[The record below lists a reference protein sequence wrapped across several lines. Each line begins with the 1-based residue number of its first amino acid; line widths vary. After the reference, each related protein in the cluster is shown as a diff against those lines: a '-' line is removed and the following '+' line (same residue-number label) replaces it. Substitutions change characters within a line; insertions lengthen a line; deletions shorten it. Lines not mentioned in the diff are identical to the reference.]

1 MTLEERIAQLQDVY
15 AIFPNEVANIAK
27 GATIRAV
34 EKATELTPSTA
45 GEEGDEEGG
54 EEGGD
59 LSGTNTRSG
68 EMKQHWAS
76 DSKVTPVKHGRSY
89 VTHLNNDKG
98 YASYVNDGHRMKR
111 HFVPGLYINPESG
124 HLEYDPSAKVGIVVG
139 TKTQYVEGLFMEE
152 AAHEEYHRIIRTEAA
167 RLRRALE

>member
-1 MTLEERIAQLQDVY
+1 MTLEERIAQLQDVE
-15 AIFPNEVANIAK
+15 ARFPGELTAIAK

-34 EKATELTPSTA
+34 EKAAELTPTTL
-45 GEEGDEEGG
+45 D
-54 EEGGD
+54 D

-68 EMKQHWAS
+68 DMKQHWAS
-76 DSKVTPVKHGRSY
+76 DSKVTPVKRGDTY
-89 VTHLNNDKG
+89 VTELNNDKQ
-98 YASYVNDGHRMKR
+98 YASYVNDGHRMDR
-111 HFVPGLYINPESG
+111 HFVPGLVINPESG
-124 HLEYDPSAKVGIVVG
+124 MLEYNPNGKGGIVVG

>member
-1 MTLEERIAQLQDVY
+1 MTLEERIAQLQDVE
-15 AIFPNEVANIAK
+15 ARFPGELTAIAK

-34 EKATELTPSTA
+34 EKAAELTPPTL
-45 GEEGDEEGG
+45 D
-54 EEGGD
+54 D

-76 DSKVTPVKHGRSY
+76 DSKVTPVKRGDTY
-89 VTHLNNDKG
+89 VTELNNDKQ
-98 YASYVNDGHRMKR
+98 YASYVNDGHRMDR
-111 HFVPGLYINPESG
+111 HFVPGLVINPESG
-124 HLEYDPSAKVGIVVG
+124 MLEYNPNGKGGIVVG
-139 TKTQYVEGLFMEE
+139 TKTKYVEGLFMEE

>member
-1 MTLEERIAQLQDVY
+1 MTLEERIAQLQDVE
-15 AIFPNEVANIAK
+15 ARFPGELTAIAK

-34 EKATELTPSTA
+34 EKAAELTPPTL
-45 GEEGDEEGG
+45 D
-54 EEGGD
+54 D

>member
-1 MTLEERIAQLQDVY
+1 MTLEERIAQLQDVE
-15 AIFPNEVANIAK
+15 ARFPGELTAMAK

-34 EKATELTPSTA
+34 EKAAELTPTTL
-45 GEEGDEEGG
+45 D
-54 EEGGD
+54 D

-68 EMKQHWAS
+68 DMKQHWAS

-89 VTHLNNDKG
+89 VTELNNDKQ
-98 YASYVNDGHRMKR
+98 YASYVNDGHRMDR
-111 HFVPGLYINPESG
+111 HFVPGLVINPESG
-124 HLEYDPSAKVGIVVG
+124 MLEYNPNGKGGIVVG
-139 TKTQYVEGLFMEE
+139 TKTKYVEGLFMEE

>member
-1 MTLEERIAQLQDVY
+1 MTLEERIAQLQDVE
-15 AIFPNEVANIAK
+15 ARFPGELTAIAK

-34 EKATELTPSTA
+34 EKAAELTPTTL
-45 GEEGDEEGG
+45 D
-54 EEGGD
+54 D

-76 DSKVTPVKHGRSY
+76 DSKVTPVKRGDTY
-89 VTHLNNDKG
+89 VTELNNDKQ
-98 YASYVNDGHRMKR
+98 YASYVNDGHRMDR
-111 HFVPGLYINPESG
+111 HFVPGLVINPESG
-124 HLEYDPSAKVGIVVG
+124 MLEYNPNGKGGIVVG